1 MHRSRGAINL
11 LWQQRLAQ
19 AKVSGGS
26 PIKRVAPALGMHSA
40 SSPPPPM
47 ESYKESALSGN
58 NSAYVDEMYESWA
71 RDPTSV
77 HASWDAYFR
86 GIMYTP
92 PPSLGNTRANEV
104 PLSAIVP
111 QLAGVGAAAGGA
123 AVGMGSPSAKAIDA
137 HLAVQTTIRS
147 YQVRGHLAAKI
158 DPLNINNMSREE
170 ARKLIIRSA
179 VVKDSDLDTVFQL
192 PPTTWIGGT
201 VSSFEVIF
209 SVHAPTIPN
218 AH

>member
-26 PIKRVAPALGMHSA
+26 PIKRVTPALGMHSA

-47 ESYKESALSGN
+47 ESYKESALNGN

-111 QLAGVGAAAGGA
+111 QLAGVGAAVGGA

-201 VSSFEVIF
+201 VSSFKVI
-209 SVHAPTIPN
+209 
-218 AH
+218 